1 MEQYSELSRIYD
13 YLVAGVD
20 FDAWIDYAEAL
31 LQHFG
36 LQARSVADI
45 ACGTG
50 NTAIPFARR
59 GYKTFGI
66 DISGEMLAL
75 ARAKS
80 AADNLSVTFLKQD
93 MRHLRLPEKV
103 DLITCFHDGL
113 NYLLEIEDIKQTF
126 HKVNENLL
134 EHGAFI
140 FDLNAI
146 TWLSGA
152 DNSVT
157 VMDDADMTII
167 WESGYNKTAN
177 IWHINLTGFVRE
189 GEYYKKFSESHR
201 EKAYRPEEIA
211 SCLGDTGFMLLGSFD
226 AFTFDAIHSKSIRH
240 FYVAQKMITE

>member
-1 MEQYSELSRIYD
+1 MEQYSGLSRIYD

-31 LQHFG
+31 LRHFG
-36 LQARSVADI
+36 LQARSVADM

-66 DISGEMLAL
+66 DIAGEMLAL

-80 AADNLSVTFLKQD
+80 AAENLSITFLKQD

-134 EHGAFI
+134 DRGAFI
-140 FDLNAI
+140 FDLNAV
-146 TWLSGA
+146 TWLSGS
-152 DNSVT
+152 DNSIT
-157 VMDDADMTII
+157 VVDDSDMTII
-167 WESGYNKTAN
+167 WETGYNKTAN

-189 GEYYKKFSESHR
+189 GEYYKKFAESHR

-211 SCLGDTGFMLLGSFD
+211 SYLEDTGFMLLGSFN
-226 AFTFDAIHSKSIRH
+226 AFTFDAIHRKSIRH